1 LIDDD
6 QLAGFDAPPQELVEE
21 AEMGPQRV
29 PRKHD
34 RPGNAFTGTVGQDIG
49 IAQNHFIANG
59 VDTGRT
65 VNANNTTFTF
75 PISGIFGFQNTWT
88 SGDTIDMT
96 KKNGVVGHGNSIIA
110 TFDFS
115 TDLVTTTIGV
125 QSITVSVVPFIISP
139 EPNTILIE
147 GGFVTNRLGATVANF
162 SGVTKFTMQ
171 NSAAGSE
178 VIFGTDLTPLE
189 IPTVPTLNVMN
200 VPGANPAI
208 LGPAYQQSGLA
219 VRIDAT
225 SIASVTVNASNVG
238 SAPTVSAGA
247 DDFVPGSAESFFV
260 SVGNPTGTASPVTWN
275 INSSGSH
282 NFLFLN
288 ANGDTSATTLAFTGT
303 APVVLFGSDFDFQ
316 NVTKISST
324 AKITVTGALQED
336 GAFFS
341 EGGILADNT
350 VITSISGGAGSFFDL
365 SSLDA
370 TQALAMTTINGGGG
384 GTAVFSN
391 EALTGLSSAL
401 ALSGISVVGDGGDFG
416 FGPGIAG
423 TINFAFLPG
432 ANELK
437 FFHGLDF
444 SSTGLVVN
452 NTPNTF
458 TIDFQ
463 DENFHGNDVTIN
475 AANPTTTGNSLT
487 IGLGTAHD
495 TVHGLDENFTVSGY
509 DSYTILVRAGTGQLF
524 NGDPTFFAIDSFTG
538 TPAPTSTV
546 NLTLSGVGSLVWGD
560 VFNVSDASSFTE
572 HQIGTPSIELFG
584 GNITDNLKGF
594 LDIGIFDAQSLNA
607 SASGGLYQHDPGTFL
622 GANFTVTAA
631 ANPGSSIDQVLQ
643 GSLGPLDFGNTNGR
657 GAFDDGFTATNTFLT
672 GGHDGGDVI
681 LTTGGTTTVNL
692 NNPQG
697 ADAVLF
703 DMFND
708 NSDLFF
714 TPIDGESV
722 PIVEDS
728 VAVTEFNGDF
738 NTEGVHTTTINKFVV
753 VGSNPGV
760 NDDVVSFSPDSWGSF
775 GGNNFGGTYIGLVQ
789 GDGTQVEFVSEETF
803 ATMFLASGSN
813 QTLNADTNVVV
824 YELNSFAGG
833 LKALENALSTSGGAI
848 KFDFTAG
855 SGDTFD
861 FLFAYNNGNGG
872 VNISDIQFEGN
883 GADNSTQFLS
893 FTGAHNL
900 VTLTNITGG
909 VGSLFNEYLAHHSN
923 IFFNT

>member
-1 LIDDD
+1 
-6 QLAGFDAPPQELVEE
+6 
-21 AEMGPQRV
+21 
-29 PRKHD
+29 
-34 RPGNAFTGTVGQDIG
+34 
-49 IAQNHFIANG
+49 
-59 VDTGRT
+59 
-65 VNANNTTFTF
+65 
-75 PISGIFGFQNTWT
+75 
-88 SGDTIDMT
+88 
-96 KKNGVVGHGNSIIA
+96 
-110 TFDFS
+110 
-115 TDLVTTTIGV
+115 
-125 QSITVSVVPFIISP
+125 
-139 EPNTILIE
+139 
-147 GGFVTNRLGATVANF
+147 
-162 SGVTKFTMQ
+162 
-171 NSAAGSE
+171 
-178 VIFGTDLTPLE
+178 
-189 IPTVPTLNVMN
+189 
-200 VPGANPAI
+200 
-208 LGPAYQQSGLA
+208 
-219 VRIDAT
+219 
-225 SIASVTVNASNVG
+225 VNASNVG

-288 ANGDTSATTLAFTGT
+288 ANGDTSATTLNFTGT
-303 APVVLFGSDFDFQ
+303 APVVLFGSDDDFA

-341 EGGILADNT
+341 QGGILADNT

-452 NTPNTF
+452 NTPGTF

-546 NLTLSGVGSLVWGD
+546 NLTLSGAGSLVWGD
-560 VFNVSDASSFTE
+560 VFDVSDASSFTS
-572 HQIGTPSIELFG
+572 HQIGNPSIELFG

-594 LDIGIFDAQSLNA
+594 LDIGIFDAQSLDA
-607 SASGGLYQHDPGTFL
+607 SKSGGLYQHDPGTFL

-631 ANPGSSIDQVLQ
+631 ANPGSSVNQVLQ
-643 GSLGPLDFGNTNGR
+643 GSLGPLDFGNTNGND
-657 GAFDDGFTATNTFLT
+657 GFDDGFTATNTFLT

-714 TPIDGESV
+714 NTIDGESV

-760 NDDVVSFSPDSWGSF
+760 NDDVVSFSLDSWGSF
-775 GGNNFGGTYIGLVQ
+775 NGNNFGGTYEGLVQ
-789 GDGTQVEFVSEETF
+789 GDGTNLENNGLEETF
-803 ATMFLASGSN
+803 AKMFLVSASG
-813 QTLNADTNVVV
+813 QTVNFDTNVVV
-824 YELNSFAGG
+824 YEQNSFAGG
-833 LKALENALSTSGGAI
+833 LTALVHALQTSGGA
-848 KFDFTAG
+848 FNFAFTAG
-855 SGDTFD
+855 TGDTFD
-861 FLFAYNNGNGG
+861 FLIAYNNGAGG
-872 VNISDIQFEGN
+872 VNISDLQFEQEN
-883 GADNSTQFLS
+883 GDTSTQFLDIV
-893 FTGAHNL
+893 GAHNL

-909 VGSLFNEYLAHHSN
+909 VGSLYNEYLTHHSN